1 MTKNAKLLYC
11 LLGSFVLAMLNST
24 LLGSALVGVFNGG
37 GALEEF
43 IVLVA
48 DILSFVGYILLIIF
62 SLMLIYYN
70 TKSKF
75 RG

>member
-11 LLGSFVLAMLNST
+11 LLGSAVLALLNSPI
-24 LLGSALVGVFNGG
+24 LGSALVGVFSGG

-43 IVLVA
+43 ILLVA
-48 DILSFVGYILLIIF
+48 DILSFVGYILLILF

-70 TKSKF
+70 SKSKF
-75 RG
+75 KG